1 MAVESKS
8 GGPGHNSGWYNH
20 LIERKTQSVVG
31 SLRQVHAALTV
42 LDGMSKG
49 VARVLN
55 ASRLKSIR
63 PCNVRVLSLSVEIV
77 DLETSGK
84 TSDLLEVDSR
94 GSLHLQ
100 GLYGNIHIR
109 GSPEVRLR
117 HDQKHP
123 YTRIKRGKV
132 KA

>member
-31 SLRQVHAALTV
+31 SLRQVQAALTV

-55 ASRLKSIR
+55 ASRFKSIR
-63 PCNVRVLSLSVEIV
+63 ACNVHVLSLSVEIV
-77 DLETSGK
+77 DLETRQNIRFVGSGFK
-84 TSDLLEVDSR
+84 RITTPAGIVW
-94 GSLHLQ
+94 
-100 GLYGNIHIR
+100 
-109 GSPEVRLR
+109 
-117 HDQKHP
+117 KHP
-123 YTRIKRGKV
+123 YTRITRGKV

>member
-1 MAVESKS
+1 MAVESRS

-31 SLRQVHAALTV
+31 SLRQVQAALTV

-63 PCNVRVLSLSVEIV
+63 ACNVRVLSLSVEIV
-77 DLETSGK
+77 DIEAKHPICWKWIQEDQYTCRDCMETSIYE
-84 TSDLLEVDSR
+84 D
-94 GSLHLQ
+94 
-100 GLYGNIHIR
+100 
-109 GSPEVRLR
+109 
-117 HDQKHP
+117 HP
-123 YTRIKRGKV
+123 R
-132 KA
+132 